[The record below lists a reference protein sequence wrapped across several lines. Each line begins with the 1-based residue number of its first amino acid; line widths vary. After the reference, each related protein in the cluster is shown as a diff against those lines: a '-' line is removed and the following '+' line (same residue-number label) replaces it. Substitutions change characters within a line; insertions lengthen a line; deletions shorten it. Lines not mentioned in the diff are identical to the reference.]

1 MSLVAVILVNQTGR
15 GMSLEPPDV
24 LKMVVLSCKTKQYKM
39 FLQQG
44 ISFYLYTNP
53 TQLGA
58 LLELISKG
66 EIGSKCIKEPQS
78 LTKTN
83 NKKIK
88 KIKSCARNWP
98 VIKQMIYQVHQ
109 ILF

>member
-15 GMSLEPPDV
+15 GMSLEPPAV

-58 LLELISKG
+58 LLELISNWFKMY
-66 EIGSKCIKEPQS
+66 KRATEP
-78 LTKTN
+78 
-83 NKKIK
+83 
-88 KIKSCARNWP
+88 
-98 VIKQMIYQVHQ
+98 HQ
-109 ILF
+109 DQ

>member
-58 LLELISKG
+58 LLELIS
-66 EIGSKCIKEPQS
+66 
-78 LTKTN
+78 
-83 NKKIK
+83 
-88 KIKSCARNWP
+88 NWFKMYKRATVP
-98 VIKQMIYQVHQ
+98 HQ
-109 ILF
+109 DQ